1 MAVSTRGFDHSSEQQ
16 LVAHDSTSRVTR
28 WTIWALTAAALTV
41 LLGQLAGAGRILL
54 DDLRYGR
61 PRTYQ
66 LSAYIGRPEEI
77 AAGSHLIAVNLD
89 RQVIILEVPGGDTA
103 RMRTIPGPYLV
114 GAGED
119 LTPVT
124 MLLRD
129 ENADHLP
136 DLLIHIKNEE
146 LLFLNR
152 GDTFSVP
159 TATERQALLEATR
172 QP

>member
-1 MAVSTRGFDHSSEQQ
+1 MAVSTRSFDRRNQQ
-16 LVAHDSTSRVTR
+16 DAVERKGISLSLL
-28 WTIWALTAAALTV
+28 IWILTAAAVTV

-77 AAGSHLIAVNLD
+77 AAASHLIAVNLD
-89 RQVIILEVPGGDTA
+89 RQIVILEVPGGDTA
-103 RMRTIPGPYLV
+103 QMRTIQGPYLV

-119 LTPVT
+119 LTPAT

-129 ENADHLP
+129 ENGDSLP
-136 DLLIHIKNEE
+136 DLLVRIKNEE

-152 GDTFSVP
+152 GNTFSVP
-159 TATERQALLEATR
+159 TAAERQALLTAAP